1 MIAQVEDLLGRAID
15 DICLQFLTLLIPH
28 DFCSVYLGALFVCT
42 SLHSS
47 RTHIDHEERK
57 ESDQQTRLLRVL

>member
-15 DICLQFLTLLIPH
+15 YICLQFLTLLIPH
-28 DFCSVYLGALFVCT
+28 AFCSVYLGALSVCT